1 MGKTILWIITIILKN
16 IESFYWN
23 LENIFN
29 IVTVYL
35 ELSVYS
41 IFGVLRMDNSDLEK
55 HNDMKISNNLILA
68 GNY

>member
-1 MGKTILWIITIILKN
+1 M
-16 IESFYWN
+16 

-35 ELSVYS
+35 ELSVCS
-41 IFGVLRMDNSDLEK
+41 IFGVLGMDNSDLEK